1 MTGWRHGSGQ
11 GRRSAGT
18 AGSCPET
25 EEVESHLLLQELPWL
40 GELKPRRDSL
50 NDPFARRLRRQNA
63 TKSDEGMNE
72 TALSIGRHDLT
83 EDEARAAALAMIP
96 AAAVPLTLSALEN
109 HLAAAADL
117 LRGSIDQADFKAY
130 IFPLLFFKRI
140 SDVYLE
146 EYGQALADSGG
157 DHEFASFAEN
167 HRFAIPEG
175 CLWDDVR
182 VRTENVGQALV
193 TAFRAIENANP
204 DTLYGIFGNAAW
216 TNKQKLPDSK
226 INDLIEHFSAK
237 PLTTSSVPP
246 DVFGQAYEYLIK
258 RFADAS
264 NKKAGEY
271 YTPRSVVRLLVNI
284 LNPQEGETVYDPACG
299 TGGMLIEVIDHVKTA
314 GGRPQLLWGK
324 LYGQE
329 KVLATSGI
337 ARMNLLLHGVEDFNI
352 IRGDTL
358 RDPAFFNS
366 DRLATFNC
374 VIANPPFSLKNWGD
388 EAWASDRWG
397 RNTLGGLPPKGYAD
411 WAWVQHMLASASV
424 PTGRVAVVLPQ
435 GALFRQGAEG
445 RIREYIL
452 RQDKVEAV
460 IGLAPNLFYGTGL
473 AACVLILRQQKQ
485 SDTENKVLFVNG
497 ESLFRKGRNQN
508 TLENE
513 HAQMLLD
520 AYQQFADQPGL
531 AQVADLSAV
540 EANGFNLNIPLY
552 ISHAETDDGLTLE
565 QALAELE
572 AAQHVAAETRSTLE
586 AELSK
591 WGMSA

>member
-1 MTGWRHGSGQ
+1 
-11 GRRSAGT
+11 
-18 AGSCPET
+18 
-25 EEVESHLLLQELPWL
+25 
-40 GELKPRRDSL
+40 
-50 NDPFARRLRRQNA
+50 
-63 TKSDEGMNE
+63 
-72 TALSIGRHDLT
+72 
-83 EDEARAAALAMIP
+83 MIP
-96 AAAVPLTLSALEN
+96 AAAERLTLSALEN

-146 EYGQALADSGG
+146 EYGHALANSGG

-167 HRFAIPEG
+167 HRFAIPQD
-175 CLWDDVR
+175 CLWEDVR
-182 VRTENVGQALV
+182 ARTENVGQALV

-216 TNKQKLPDSK
+216 TNKQKLPDSRL
-226 INDLIEHFSAK
+226 NDLIEHFSAK
-237 PLTTSSVPP
+237 PLTSYSVTP

-284 LNPQEGETVYDPACG
+284 LDPQEGETVYDPACG
-299 TGGMLIEVIDHVKTA
+299 TGGMLIEVIQHVKA
-314 GGRPQLLWGK
+314 ARGRPQLLWGK

-337 ARMNLLLHGVEDFNI
+337 ARMNLLLHGVEDFHI
-352 IRGDTL
+352 VRGDTL

-366 DRLATFNC
+366 DRLATFDC

-397 RNTLGGLPPKGYAD
+397 RNSLGGVPPKGYAD
-411 WAWVQHMLASASV
+411 WAWVQHMLQSATNE
-424 PTGRVAVVLPQ
+424 TGRVAVVLPQ

-445 RIREYIL
+445 KIREFIL
-452 RQDKVEAV
+452 RKDKVEAV

-473 AACVLILRQQKQ
+473 AACVMILRQQKPAAVK
-485 SDTENKVLFVNG
+485 DKVLFVNG
-497 ESLFRKGRNQN
+497 ASLFRKGRNQN
-508 TLENE
+508 TLEDE
-513 HAQMLLD
+513 HADALLET
-520 AYQQFADQPGL
+520 YRQFANQPGIARL
-531 AQVADLSAV
+531 ADLA
-540 EANGFNLNIPLY
+540 AIRNNDFNLNVSLY
-552 ISHAETDDGLTLE
+552 VSPAESDDGPTLNHALE
-565 QALAELE
+565 QLE
-572 AAQHVAAETRSTLE
+572 VAQQTAARTRTALE
-586 AELSK
+586 AELAK
-591 WGMSA
+591 WGLNA